1 MMTEPVE
8 RRRYRVRGR
17 VQGVGFRAFVWR
29 QVQRLEVAGWVRNRR
44 DGTVEVLADGTA
56 EDHVTLYAMLEKGPS
71 LSRVDGVDVAPEGR
85 EHEELVGFAVVPDA

>member
-1 MMTEPVE
+1 MMTEFVH

-29 QVQRLEVAGWVRNRR
+29 QVQRLEISGWVRNRR
-44 DGTVEVLADGTA
+44 DGTVEVLADGSP
-56 EDHVTLYAMLEKGPS
+56 EDHDTLHAILEEGPS
-71 LSRVDGVDVAPEGR
+71 LSRVDDVDVAREGR